1 MIPVRNSDREARDLL
16 MSAVRRLWFQVG
28 NLPIMRL
35 TKANKCMEKAK
46 TSVRFGNRYKVSW
59 QQVCLPHSF
68 LVILNI
74 FDISS
79 LFSHLTKPRKSL
91 SRVLRG
97 QKNPDLDLEFATGIG
112 KREVHRWVVREARIY
127 TLSSIPCLIW
137 WRCIFSFC
145 RRARISFWILIHS
158 SALHPFWFFSPKII

>member
-1 MIPVRNSDREARDLL
+1 
-16 MSAVRRLWFQVG
+16 
-28 NLPIMRL
+28 MRL

-46 TSVRFGNRYKVSW
+46 TSVRFGNRFKVSW

-112 KREVHRWVVREARIY
+112 KREVHG
-127 TLSSIPCLIW
+127 
-137 WRCIFSFC
+137 
-145 RRARISFWILIHS
+145 
-158 SALHPFWFFSPKII
+158 